1 VKLCKTLT
9 ELGVQVDAMEIKE
22 NLIEILELKVKRTY
36 QLIADIPLTVR

>member
-1 VKLCKTLT
+1 
-9 ELGVQVDAMEIKE
+9 VQVDAMEIKE